1 MKQKNAQTATEY
13 LIILAVVI
21 IIALI
26 VVAVIGRVPEIGG
39 SSGSNVGTLGWKS
52 ATIGIDSF
60 RMSSSAND
68 SIRIIN
74 NVGEDIRIINLTI
87 AGTTVLSNA
96 NTNITLLVG
105 RSIEISN
112 VSQPGQIA
120 GPNFGCQGITAGQK
134 FSYPVAVTYEII
146 KTQAIYTF
154 NNNGVLFE
162 GTCSN

>member
-39 SSGSNVGTLGWKS
+39 NSGSNVGTIGWKT

-60 RMSSSAND
+60 RMRTAGDD

-74 NVGEDIRIINLTI
+74 NVGDDIRVTNMTVNGINVI
-87 AGTTVLSNA
+87 NGTVTVLA
-96 NTNITLLVG
+96 G
-105 RSIEISN
+105 RSQEVSRAVLTAAVTENAEFGCSEIS
-112 VSQPGQIA
+112 V
-120 GPNFGCQGITAGQK
+120 GQK
-134 FSYPVAVTYEII
+134 FSYPVYFEYTII
-146 KTQAIYTF
+146 KTGAEYTF

-162 GTCSN
+162 GTCSS